1 MTAEPTAPTRPTVP
15 SAYPETIEIRQVR
28 VSDPAAAPL
37 LAGLDLEYRTRYGP
51 NDELGRYPD
60 AEFAPPGGAFLILV
74 ERGRTVAGGAF
85 RRLDAVT
92 AELKRI
98 WTDSGQRRRGL
109 GRLVVRAL
117 EEEAARQGYRRVYL
131 TTGPRQP
138 EAAGLYLRAGYR
150 PLHDLS
156 VPVETLH
163 HLVFEKDLPARGG
176 RGQDVR
182 APEVQDA

>member
-1 MTAEPTAPTRPTVP
+1 MTHDAATPPAAT
-15 SAYPETIEIRQVR
+15 ETIEIRQVEVR
-28 VSDPAAAPL
+28 DPAAAPL
-37 LAGLDLEYRTRYGP
+37 LAGLHLEYHTRYGP

-74 ERGRTVAGGAF
+74 ERGVTVAGGAF
-85 RRLDAVT
+85 RRYDAVT

-98 WTDSGQRRRGL
+98 WTHSGHRRRGL
-109 GRLVVRAL
+109 GLLVVRAL
-117 EEEAARQGYRRVYL
+117 EEEAARRGYRRVHL

-156 VPVETLH
+156 VPVETLD
-163 HLVFEKDLPARGG
+163 HLIFEKDLPAGGG
-176 RGQDVR
+176 REAGQDVW